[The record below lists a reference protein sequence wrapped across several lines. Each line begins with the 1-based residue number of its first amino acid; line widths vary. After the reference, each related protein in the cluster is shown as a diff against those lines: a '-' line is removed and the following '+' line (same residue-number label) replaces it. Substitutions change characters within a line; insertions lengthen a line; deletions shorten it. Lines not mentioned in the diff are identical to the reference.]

1 MNQYLEVFIEES
13 KEHLQLC
20 SEQLLELEKNPNDLS
35 VVNEIF
41 RAAHTLK
48 GMSATMG
55 YEDLANLTHKMENV
69 LDAIRNEKIVLTPET
84 FDTLFLAVDHLE
96 AIVYSIAE
104 GGEGKR
110 DVKDVVEKLQR
121 IEKGEPL
128 VQSAAQE
135 VAAASAVLEKKT
147 ESVQNMSSQYDEF
160 ELTVLQQSKEQGFT
174 SYEIHIRLREDCLLK
189 AARVFMIFE
198 VLEKIGEVIKSVPEL
213 IN

>member
-1 MNQYLEVFIEES
+1 MKRVRNIF
-13 KEHLQLC
+13 KLC

-135 VAAASAVLEKKT
+135 VAAASAVLEKDR
-147 ESVQNMSSQYDEF
+147 VR
-160 ELTVLQQSKEQGFT
+160 SK
-174 SYEIHIRLREDCLLK
+174 YLK
-189 AARVFMIFE
+189 SI
-198 VLEKIGEVIKSVPEL
+198 
-213 IN
+213 